1 MKNTLKLVVEKAGII
16 FDGIAFNV
24 DIKAWPNSQ
33 AKQVHLAYRLDVNE
47 FRGKRTVQLM
57 IEHLTVAES

>member
-1 MKNTLKLVVEKAGII
+1 MVEKDSAQGKQV

-24 DIKAWPNSQ
+24 DVKAWPNTQ
-33 AKQVHLAYRLDVNE
+33 VKQVHLAYRLDVNE

-57 IEHLTVAES
+57 IADIRTV

>member
-1 MKNTLKLVVEKAGII
+1 VVEKQGEV

-24 DIKAWPNSQ
+24 DVKAWPNAQ
-33 AKQVHLAYRLDVNE
+33 AKRVHLTYRLDVNE

-57 IEHLTVAES
+57 VDNIAVVEQC

>member
-1 MKNTLKLVVEKAGII
+1 MVQKAEKV
-16 FDGIAFNV
+16 FDAIAFNV
-24 DIKAWPNSQ
+24 DIKAWPNTQ

-57 IEHLTVAES
+57 VENITAIEHLITEN

>member
-1 MKNTLKLVVEKAGII
+1 M

-24 DIKAWPNSQ
+24 DVKAWPNSQ
-33 AKQVHLAYRLDVNE
+33 VKKIHLAYRLDVNE

-57 IEHLTVAES
+57 VDNITAIEHC